1 MADTSGEQ
9 TGQEIGQAASQA
21 GGTAARARL
30 AERRVAQWLRN
41 YVRLQ
46 GIPDEYIA
54 QDGAPRAVW
63 TRFFEHFA
71 SLAPAEIERRFGAA
85 DRHLREAGVTYRA
98 PGESADRHWPL
109 AHLPLLIDEADWQL
123 LSAGIAQ
130 RAQLFEV
137 LLRDLYGE
145 GRLVAE
151 GAIPAAVIAG
161 SNEYLRPLCG
171 IKPPGGRYLNLY
183 AADVGRGPD
192 GRWWVLSDRTQAPSG
207 AGYALENR
215 LVLSRAFT
223 SLYKAMNVERVAP
236 FFEAFRDALRGS
248 ADRDEPRIGVLT
260 PGTFSETY
268 FEHATLARYLGFLL
282 VEGDDLAVSGDRV
295 HIRTVAGLKRL
306 DVLLRRVDSN
316 SLDPLELDASSR
328 LGVPGLIDVL
338 RKNGVV
344 VANMPG
350 SGVLEARALLGFLPS
365 LCRRLLGEHVM
376 MPHIAT
382 WWCGQKAAREEVL
395 SRLDEIAIEGAY
407 GFGVPGFAGT
417 GPVLAGELA
426 AAERERL
433 IAAINERGIDFVGQ
447 ELVRLSTT
455 PVWENGRIVPRPVV
469 LRIFAA
475 ATREGWTIMPGGF
488 CRIADQLDARAVS
501 MGAGARS
508 ADVWV
513 VSDKPVP
520 QRSLLPGS
528 DTVRIR
534 RIAGVLPSRAA
545 DNLFWLGRYLERAEA
560 TLRLIRALG
569 AQVRDPG
576 RGGSAPALAG
586 ERIQRMLVT
595 WGAVTQVSRSQ
606 PAKVAAEALQAQER
620 FGSALLLVRAA
631 QRTATSLRERLSP
644 DAWQV
649 ITEMTSRLA
658 LEVEDD
664 DGVVSV
670 AELILQELASFAGL
684 AQENMNRAAGW
695 RFLEMGR
702 RAERAINT
710 VRFARQFASDEA
722 TPEDLDILLT
732 LVDCQIT
739 YRSRYLLAPV
749 LAPVR
754 DLVVLDPYNPR
765 SVAFQVQALN
775 EHIASLPA
783 LRESGLIERPQR
795 LAVAMQAMLTTAEAT
810 SLDTKTLFALEQDLL
825 NLAEAIGSHYFP
837 HGPKASRPEKLTG
850 LA

>member
-1 MADTSGEQ
+1 MAGRD
-9 TGQEIGQAASQA
+9 GQESSGTDTRASSK
-21 GGTAARARL
+21 ARPSA
-30 AERRVAQWLRN
+30 RRVAQWSRD
-41 YVRLQ
+41 YVRLP
-46 GIPDEYIA
+46 GIPDEYIG

-63 TRFFEHFA
+63 NRFFDAFA
-71 SLAPAEIERRFGAA
+71 SLSSGEIERRFGSA

-98 PGESADRHWPL
+98 PGETADRMWPL
-109 AHLPLLIDEADWQL
+109 SHLPLLIDESDWQQ

-130 RAQLFEV
+130 RAQLLELV
-137 LLRDLYGE
+137 LADLYGE

-151 GAIPAAVIAG
+151 GAIPAAAIAG
-161 SNEYLRPLCG
+161 STEYLRAVCG
-171 IKPPGGRYLNLY
+171 VKPPGGRYLSLY

-192 GRWWVLSDRTQAPSG
+192 GRWWVLGDRTQAPSG

-223 SLYKAMNVERVAP
+223 SLYKSMNVERVAS
-236 FFEAFRDALRGS
+236 FFEAFRDSLRAS
-248 ADRDEPRIGVLT
+248 ADRDEPRIGLLT
-260 PGTFSETY
+260 PGSFSETY

-282 VEGDDLAVSGDRV
+282 VEGDDLAVSGDRI

-316 SLDPLELDASSR
+316 SLDPLELDASSQ
-328 LGVPGLIDVL
+328 LGVPGLIDVV

-350 SGVLEARALLGFLPS
+350 SGVMEARALLGFLPS
-365 LCRRLLGEHVM
+365 LSQRFLGEDLK

-395 SRLDEIAIEGAY
+395 SRLDEFAIEGAY
-407 GFGVPGFAGT
+407 GRGVPGFGK
-417 GPVLAGELA
+417 GPVLAGELSA
-426 AAERERL
+426 SERERL
-433 IAAINERGIDFVGQ
+433 KTAISDRGIDYVGQ

-455 PVWENGRIVPRPVV
+455 PVWDNGHITPRPFV
-469 LRIFAA
+469 LRVFAA
-475 ATREGWTIMPGGF
+475 ATPDGWTIMPGGF
-488 CRIADQLDARAVS
+488 CRIADQPDARAVS
-501 MGAGARS
+501 MGDGARA

-513 VSDKPVP
+513 VSDKAVAPTT
-520 QRSLLPGS
+520 LLPTV

-534 RIAGVLPSRAA
+534 RITGWVPSRAA

-560 TLRLIRALG
+560 TLRLLRALG
-569 AQVRDPG
+569 TQRDAGKASSTVPQAIE
-576 RGGSAPALAG
+576 RVQRLLA
-586 ERIQRMLVT
+586 T
-595 WGAVTQVSRSQ
+595 WGAVSQTTRAQ
-606 PAKVAAEALQAQER
+606 PAKVAAEALQSEEK
-620 FGSALLLVRAA
+620 FGSALSLLRSA

-649 ITEMTSRLA
+649 ITEMTERLA
-658 LEVEDD
+658 REAEDD
-664 DGVVSV
+664 DGVMIA
-670 AELILQELASFAGL
+670 AELTLQELASFAGL

-710 VRFARQFASDEA
+710 VRFARQFAYDEA
-722 TPEDLDILLT
+722 GGEDLDILLT

-739 YRSRYLLAPV
+739 YRSRYLVGPL

-765 SVAFQVQALN
+765 SVAFQVSALN
-775 EHIASLPA
+775 DHIASLPT
-783 LRESGLIERPQR
+783 LKEGGLIERPQR
-795 LAVAMQAMLTTAEAT
+795 LAVALQAMLTTTEAA
-810 SLDTKTLFALEQDLL
+810 SLDTRTLFSLEQDLL
-825 NLAEAIGSHYFP
+825 ALAEAIGSHYFP
-837 HGPKASRPEKLTG
+837 HGANASRPEKLTG